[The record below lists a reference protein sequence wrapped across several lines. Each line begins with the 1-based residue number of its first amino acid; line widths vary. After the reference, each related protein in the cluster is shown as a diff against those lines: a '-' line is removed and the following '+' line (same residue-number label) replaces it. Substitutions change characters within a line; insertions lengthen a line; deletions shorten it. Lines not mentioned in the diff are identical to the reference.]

1 MTAKDLKNNYRNI
14 RIVVLCFAIYILL
27 KWFSPFLIVLDYN
40 FIQILIPFIISG
52 IVIFPIVVI
61 GYKLLGD
68 KGNYLE
74 VLGIKGN
81 IKEGLIVGGV
91 LFLAAWVFSLFP
103 LSFLQNLMYVKS
115 LFYIFIN
122 IFVVELCTRAF
133 FFRKI
138 SSYTKWGFFR
148 IILFYIAIYLAV
160 AIVTISVILLFN
172 KDILSGIGSYFKL
185 MQIFSIDLL
194 LQEILSVIGI
204 FLMLLLTEIFLFWLY
219 MEWNFNFWV
228 VVFAHLVLTLAND
241 LTFEFLSIEI
251 PVSILL
257 IATGVI
263 GTVLYKQRKGLPL
276 EVKRFW

>member
-1 MTAKDLKNNYRNI
+1 
-14 RIVVLCFAIYILL
+14 
-27 KWFSPFLIVLDYN
+27 
-40 FIQILIPFIISG
+40 
-52 IVIFPIVVI
+52 
-61 GYKLLGD
+61 
-68 KGNYLE
+68 
-74 VLGIKGN
+74 
-81 IKEGLIVGGV
+81 
-91 LFLAAWVFSLFP
+91 
-103 LSFLQNLMYVKS
+103 MYVKS

-263 GTVLYKQRKGLPL
+263 GTILYKQRKGLPL